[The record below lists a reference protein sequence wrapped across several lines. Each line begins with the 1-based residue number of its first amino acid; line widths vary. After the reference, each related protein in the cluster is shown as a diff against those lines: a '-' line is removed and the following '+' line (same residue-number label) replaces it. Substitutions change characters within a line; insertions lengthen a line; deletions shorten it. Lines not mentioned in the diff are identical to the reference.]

1 MKNLTY
7 LLSLLFFSFLLSQ
20 CKKKDPEPLKQL
32 PPATQTGANTF
43 GCLLNGQAW
52 TPNGRDGTFG
62 ASNYTVYYDPT
73 YRKGTLNIS
82 TYRYLSEDDDKQ
94 IIGIY
99 SDSLTAPGTYPLNI
113 PYHQEALFQDR
124 KTDCYS
130 QQSSS
135 HYRNGTL
142 TITKLDLN
150 LGIISGTFEFI
161 LAKPGC
167 DTIKVTNG
175 RFDKKL

>member
-1 MKNLTY
+1 MKTLIRY
-7 LLSLLFFSFLLSQ
+7 IFLLLLPLLLIQ
-20 CKKKDPEPLKQL
+20 CKKDDANPIDQL
-32 PPATQTGANTF
+32 PPITHEGKYAF

-52 TPNGRDGTFG
+52 TPKGNDGT
-62 ASNYTVYYDPT
+62 SNYVVYYDPT

-82 TYRYLSEDDDKQ
+82 AYRYPSKDENDKQ

-124 KTDCYS
+124 KTNCYS
-130 QQSSS
+130 QQSST
-135 HYRNGTL
+135 HYRSGTL
-142 TITKLDLN
+142 VITRLDLSQ
-150 LGIISGTFEFI
+150 GIISGTFEFT

-167 DTIKVTNG
+167 DTIKVTAG
-175 RFDKKL
+175 RFDRKL